1 MYGIYYM
8 NLFFPVASVTAKI
21 DVMEKLNLQDF
32 HFELFPVAS
41 FASVTANR
49 RYEETEGS
57 RLTDFDFIM
66 ATFSDSLCSLPVTM
80 MSST

>member
-1 MYGIYYM
+1 M
-8 NLFFPVASVTAKI
+8 TAKI

-49 RYEETEGS
+49 CYEETEGA
-57 RLTDFDFIM
+57 RLTDFIM
-66 ATFSDSLCSLPVTM
+66 ATFSDSPCSLPVM
-80 MSST
+80 MMLDKN